1 MSLENSIYA
10 ATTKGEAMLS
20 EKEKS
25 EGWISLFDGETLNG
39 WGSTGNAEGWVI
51 DDGSILCTVQGG
63 KYLYTEEHYDNFTLS
78 LEYKTD
84 PKVNSGIFVR
94 WADLEDAVQSGLEI
108 QILDT
113 HGKEPTDS
121 HDCGALYD
129 ALGPTRNTCK
139 PAGEWNEMIITCDGS
154 IIAVSLNGEEIV
166 RADVD
171 EWDTAHQNPDG
182 SRNKFGIPLKNFPRS
197 GHIGIQDHGGK
208 IWCRNIKVKPL

>member
-1 MSLENSIYA
+1 
-10 ATTKGEAMLS
+10 MLT

-25 EGWISLFDGETLNG
+25 EGWISVFDGETLNG
-39 WGSTGNAEGWVI
+39 WGATGSAEGWVI

-63 KYLYTEEHYDNFTLS
+63 KYLYTEEHYDNFILA
-78 LEYKTD
+78 LDFKTES
-84 PKVNSGIFVR
+84 KVNSGIFVR

-113 HGKEPTDS
+113 YGKEPTDS

-129 ALGPTRNTCK
+129 ALGPTRNTCN

-154 IIAVSLNGEEIV
+154 IIAVTLNGEEIV
-166 RADVD
+166 RADLD
-171 EWDTAHQNPDG
+171 EWDTPHQNPDG
-182 SRNKFGIPLKNFPRS
+182 SRNKFGIALKDFPRR

-208 IWCRNIKVKPL
+208 IWCRNIKVKRL